1 VHAAQLSAVKR
12 PSIVQPPSPAGLP
25 LPEPL
30 AAAPELPPPNV
41 PELPPPDVPELP
53 PPDVPELP
61 PPDVPELPPP
71 PADPLLELWEPDEL
85 PPLFGVDDPQSAIAR
100 TPARDAM
107 ATTECLSIIG
117 ISPARRTFKNGPLGA
132 RSRFVA
138 GRVLGEQLPL
148 LPPLV
153 ASQERDGSPY
163 RGAELLHRVHRTD
176 GKFDAPRKLRASTF
190 PSDPGDLARCRDR
203 PHYGVTFGGQA
214 A

>member
-1 VHAAQLSAVKR
+1 MHAAQLSAVKR

-61 PPDVPELPPP
+61 PP

-107 ATTECLSIIG
+107 ARTECLSIIG
-117 ISPARRTFKNGPLGA
+117 ISPTRKTFKDGPVNAL
-132 RSRFVA
+132 SRFVA
-138 GRVLGEQLPL
+138 G
-148 LPPLV
+148 
-153 ASQERDGSPY
+153 ASGRE
-163 RGAELLHRVHRTD
+163 
-176 GKFDAPRKLRASTF
+176 
-190 PSDPGDLARCRDR
+190 
-203 PHYGVTFGGQA
+203 
-214 A
+214 